1 MPKKPVRMHK
11 LPAHM
16 AALWESTLANR
27 LKYESDPE
35 KFHFVGRHR
44 LALDCWFLGCLALVG
59 IGDGELAARDA
70 FHAAGRYAGL
80 ALTLPT
86 PAYAPPGYIW
96 AAHKFEN
103 LLEIC
108 TAFGSRDAVVVA
120 AGFPDER
127 FRNPDIVGPPE
138 SFLIIQAFQAW
149 LLGDDAQV
157 TAWAAEILATPSVHP
172 STAAS
177 ASALHAL
184 VRRDEATFRAC
195 LHDVVVTAR
204 GQVRYLSSPVEGVV
218 CRTGIALCRM
228 ARTVGIEVED
238 QIYLPTRL
246 LPTEPIR

>member
-1 MPKKPVRMHK
+1 MRKKPVRMHK

-27 LKYESDPE
+27 PKYEFDPE

-44 LALDCWFLGCLALVG
+44 LADECWLQGCLALAG
-59 IGDGELAARDA
+59 MGEGEAAAREA

-96 AAHKFEN
+96 AAHTFES
-103 LLEIC
+103 LLQIC
-108 TAFGSRDAVVVA
+108 TAFGPRDTAVSVA
-120 AGFPDER
+120 RIPGER
-127 FRNPDIVGPPE
+127 FRSPDIVGPPE
-138 SFLIIQAFQAW
+138 SFLIIHAFQAW

-157 TAWAAEILATPSVHP
+157 AAWAAEILATPSVHP

-177 ASALHAL
+177 ASALQAL
-184 VRRDEATFRAC
+184 ARRDEGALKAAV
-195 LHDVVVTAR
+195 HDVVVTAKR
-204 GQVRYLSSPVEGVV
+204 QVRYLSSPARGIV
-218 CRTGIALCRM
+218 CGTGIALCRM

-246 LPTEPIR
+246 LPTEAIR